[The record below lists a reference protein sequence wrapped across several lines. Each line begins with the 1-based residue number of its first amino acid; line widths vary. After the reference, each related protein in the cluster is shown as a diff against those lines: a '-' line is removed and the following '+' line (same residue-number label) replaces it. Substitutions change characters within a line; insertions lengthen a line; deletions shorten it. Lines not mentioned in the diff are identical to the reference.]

1 MVQWAT
7 QGKAVAA
14 IGTHGQGKDCHIA
27 CSGSQYI
34 ANHAVTQ
41 RHPAAGQGLP
51 FQAADITAKA
61 EATCPIGT
69 KVDQPIEGASQTC
82 CAHTLFSPFTVAAG
96 QRIFMDQTTH
106 RLFFPISQSWYV
118 IQNGD
123 IKGIAGRITIT
134 IDQHHVKAFA

>member
-7 QGKAVAA
+7 QCKAVAA
-14 IGTHGQGKDCHIA
+14 IGTHGQGKDLHPTSTGGQHIA
-27 CSGSQYI
+27 RHTV
-34 ANHAVTQ
+34 AQ
-41 RHPAAGQGLP
+41 RHTTAGQRLF

-61 EATCPIGT
+61 KAACPIGT

-82 CAHTLFSPFTVAAG
+82 CAHILFSPFTVAAG

-118 IQNGD
+118 IQDGD